1 MFMTSLKII
10 RLSPILLCG
19 SLDGFVLTETN
30 VQDRHRPDQPTYRG
44 LPRLA
49 PAPRHQA
56 ARAPGVP
63 RHDSPVRVA
72 DGQQEEVMLISRH
85 MGASKLD
92 DCLCAGTSPT
102 RPTCTMPAGGWTSR
116 MYSRG
121 LTKAASHHPS

>member
-1 MFMTSLKII
+1 MSKII
-10 RLSPILLCG
+10 PNS
-19 SLDGFVLTETN
+19 SLDGIVLTETN

-63 RHDSPVRVA
+63 RHGRPVRVA
-72 DGQQEEVMLISRH
+72 DGQQEEVLMLIFRH
-85 MGASKLD
+85 VGSSNLD

-116 MYSRG
+116 MFSRG
-121 LTKAASHHPS
+121 LTKAAAHHPS